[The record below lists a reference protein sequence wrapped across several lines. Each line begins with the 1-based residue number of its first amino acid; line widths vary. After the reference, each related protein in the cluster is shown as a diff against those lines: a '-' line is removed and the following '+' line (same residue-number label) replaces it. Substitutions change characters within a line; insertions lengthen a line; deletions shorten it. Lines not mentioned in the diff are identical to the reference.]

1 MANISYSIPAMT
13 GEPGGSASPARP
25 PRQIKASL
33 TEEFSRLGKALSSGK
48 RVELL
53 DLLCQ
58 AERSVETL
66 ARLTGM
72 GITNTSQHLQ
82 ILRAARLV
90 DVRKEGTRSL
100 YGVSDV
106 AVCTFLYEMERLAR
120 SRLGEADRIAHDYF
134 DRRDELEP
142 VGRED
147 LLERIR
153 RKDVVV
159 IDVRPAEEYEAGHVV
174 GAISVPL
181 DELKSRL
188 AELPRDA
195 EVIAYCRGPFCVL
208 APQALDILRGA
219 GILARRLAGGLPEW
233 RAAGH
238 PVEVGR

>member
-1 MANISYSIPAMT
+1 MA
-13 GEPGGSASPARP
+13 
-25 PRQIKASL
+25 
-33 TEEFSRLGKALSSGK
+33 KALSSAK

-90 DVRKEGTRSL
+90 EARKEGTRSL
-100 YGVSDV
+100 YGVSDA

-120 SRLGEADRIAHDYF
+120 SRLGEADRIARNYF
-134 DRRDELEP
+134 DRSDEIEP

-147 LLERIR
+147 LLERLR
-153 RKDVVV
+153 RNDVVV
-159 IDVRPAEEYEAGHVV
+159 IDVRPAEEYEAGHIA
-174 GAISVPL
+174 GAISIPL
-181 DELKSRL
+181 EELKSRL

-195 EVIAYCRGPFCVL
+195 EVFAYCRGPFCVL
-208 APQALDILRGA
+208 APQALDILREA
-219 GILARRLAGGLPEW
+219 GFRARRLDDGLPGW